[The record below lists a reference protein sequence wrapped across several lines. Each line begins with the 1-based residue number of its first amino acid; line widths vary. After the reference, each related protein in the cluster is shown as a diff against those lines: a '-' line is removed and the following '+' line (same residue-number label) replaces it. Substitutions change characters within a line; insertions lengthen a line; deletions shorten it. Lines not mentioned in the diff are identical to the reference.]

1 MEQQLPHVLIVDD
14 EPGIRFA
21 LKRWFERQHWTVAEA
36 GDGQHALA
44 VLLESDDSGASRI
57 DVVVCDLHLPTVS
70 GDEVV
75 RRLAAERPALV
86 ERVILSTGDAVD
98 DAPPGSTFATH
109 PFVLQ
114 KPFDLASLRALVQTI
129 TAP

>member
-1 MEQQLPHVLIVDD
+1 MPHVLIVDD

-36 GDGQHALA
+36 GDGQHALTI
-44 VLLESDDSGASRI
+44 LLESDDSGASRI
-57 DVVVCDLHLPTVS
+57 DVVVCDLHLPTIS
-70 GDEVV
+70 GEDLL
-75 RRLAAERPALV
+75 RRLAVERPDLA

-98 DAPPGSTFATH
+98 NAPPGSAFATH
-109 PFVLQ
+109 PYVLQ
-114 KPFDLASLRALVQTI
+114 KPFDLASLRALVQSI

>member
-1 MEQQLPHVLIVDD
+1 MPHVLIVDD

-36 GDGQHALA
+36 GDGQQAFTM
-44 VLLESDDSGASRI
+44 LLDSDDSGASRI
-57 DVVVCDLHLPTVS
+57 DVVVCDLHLPTIS
-70 GDEVV
+70 GEDLL
-75 RRLAAERPALV
+75 RRLAVERPDLA

-98 DAPPGSTFATH
+98 NAPPGSAFATH
-109 PFVLQ
+109 PYVLQ
-114 KPFDLASLRALVQTI
+114 KPFDLASLRALVLSI

>member
-1 MEQQLPHVLIVDD
+1 MPHVLIVDD

-36 GDGQHALA
+36 GDGQQAFTM
-44 VLLESDDSGASRI
+44 LLDSDDSGASRI
-57 DVVVCDLHLPTVS
+57 DVVVCDLHLPTIS
-70 GDEVV
+70 GEDLL
-75 RRLAAERPALV
+75 RRLAVERPDLA

-98 DAPPGSTFATH
+98 NAPPGSAFATH
-109 PFVLQ
+109 PYVLQ
-114 KPFDLASLRALVQTI
+114 KPFDLASLRALVQSI